1 MGLQFD
7 LHILGMDQAFVSSL
21 VSFSKIKMAG
31 ELPILQTLQISSSET
46 EMFPASVFYLRLIGS
61 IPLQLSHFGDTTLL
75 FAIGIVAV
83 S

>member
-1 MGLQFD
+1 VGLQFD

-46 EMFPASVFYLRLIGS
+46 EMFPASVFI
-61 IPLQLSHFGDTTLL
+61 
-75 FAIGIVAV
+75 
-83 S
+83 